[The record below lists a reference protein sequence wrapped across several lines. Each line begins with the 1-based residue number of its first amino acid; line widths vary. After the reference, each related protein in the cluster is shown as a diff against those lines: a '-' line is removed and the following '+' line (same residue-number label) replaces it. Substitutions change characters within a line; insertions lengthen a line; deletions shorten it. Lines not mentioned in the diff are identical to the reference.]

1 MARAIRPDDDLP
13 NLIKRHSVPHQMV
26 IRAPEAHE
34 PYGVLRALK
43 RPNVLAP
50 VLGCGS
56 GRRHKTGERNSG
68 YRYLEGLPLNPG
80 PHTASLWIA
89 VGGCEHLL
97 NAQLVIKTE
106 SLVHLSTKR
115 ASNHP
120 WARREAPRGKGR
132 QRRQAVGRKPV
143 LARVQ
148 PPVTSLN
155 RGEFRSSS
163 FHILRVDHSN
173 GGRSLYGRL
182 GRPG

>member
-13 NLIKRHSVPHQMV
+13 NFIKRHSVLHQTV

-56 GRRHKTGERNSG
+56 ERRHKTGEHNSE
-68 YRYLEGLPLNPG
+68 YRYLEGVPLNPG

-89 VGGCEHLL
+89 AGAYEHPL
-97 NAQLVIKTE
+97 NAQLVIEME

-120 WARREAPRGKGR
+120 
-132 QRRQAVGRKPV
+132 
-143 LARVQ
+143 
-148 PPVTSLN
+148 
-155 RGEFRSSS
+155 
-163 FHILRVDHSN
+163 
-173 GGRSLYGRL
+173 
-182 GRPG
+182 